1 MRSVPVHEDGLG
13 LSYDEMHRVFAEWNK
28 TELDSYLIE
37 ITAAILG
44 YKDEGGEPL
53 VEKILDTAGQKARAN
68 GRASMLWIWVFR

>member
-1 MRSVPVHEDGLG
+1 
-13 LSYDEMHRVFAEWNK
+13 MHQIFNEWNK

-44 YKDEGGEPL
+44 YKDENGEPL

-68 GRASMLWIWVFR
+68 GPASTPSIWVSR